1 MEWRFPRLKRKDKYY
16 RLLHLTAEA
25 GWVDFPEIVKEVQK
39 IGATIYDGRSSPM
52 NYQDAKGI
60 KVIDQESN
68 VRAYATINEC
78 VINENLCRATITR
91 HIKNRSKSKDGR
103 TFTTF

>member
-39 IGATIYDGRSSPM
+39 IGATISDGRSSPM

-60 KVIDQESN
+60 K
-68 VRAYATINEC
+68 

>member
-39 IGATIYDGRSSPM
+39 IGATISDGRSSPM

-91 HIKNRSKSKDGR
+91 HIKNRS
-103 TFTTF
+103 

>member
-39 IGATIYDGRSSPM
+39 IGATISDGRASPM
-52 NYQDAKGI
+52 NYQDANGI
-60 KVIDQESN
+60 KVIDQESKRQQN
-68 VRAYATINEC
+68 FYYLLSFFIFFCYAI
-78 VINENLCRATITR
+78 L
-91 HIKNRSKSKDGR
+91 RSA
-103 TFTTF
+103 

>member
-39 IGATIYDGRSSPM
+39 IGATISDGRASPM
-52 NYQDAKGI
+52 NYQDANGI

-68 VRAYATINEC
+68 VRKYATINEC
-78 VINENLCRATITR
+78 VISEKLCRATITK
-91 HIKNRSKSKDGR
+91 HIKNRSKAKDGR

>member
-1 MEWRFPRLKRKDKYY
+1 MKRKDKYY

-39 IGATIYDGRSSPM
+39 IGATISDGRASPM
-52 NYQDAKGI
+52 NYQDANGI

-68 VRAYATINEC
+68 VREYTTISEC
-78 VINENLCRATITR
+78 VINEKLCRATITR
-91 HIKNRSKSKDGR
+91 HIKNSSCTKDGR
-103 TFTTF
+103 TFSVF